1 MHTSTSLLIKSD
13 SLGEGKNYLIRPIQL
28 DDKERIIDLFNHL
41 SPESRYLR
49 FAHAISQLPNDFLEN
64 ILHLDYQ
71 KEMAL
76 VAVLQSQAASEEII
90 GISRYVS
97 PPNQNSCEF
106 SLSISDSHTA
116 HGVGTHLMLDLIR
129 HAKENGL
136 QEMVGYVL
144 SNNSKMLHLVTD
156 LGFKI
161 SIMIPTLKLPVY
173 RCNQHDYNNIKP
185 NSFANLSTHLD

>member
-1 MHTSTSLLIKSD
+1 MKTSPPFPNRRYP
-13 SLGEGKNYLIRPIQL
+13 LGNDTDYFIRPIQL
-28 DDKERIIDLFNHL
+28 DDKKRLIDLFNHL

-64 ILHLDYQ
+64 ILDLDYK

-76 VAVLQSQAASEEII
+76 VAILQTQYESEEII
-90 GISRYVS
+90 GISRYIS
-97 PPNQNSCEF
+97 LPNQLICEF
-106 SLSISDSHTA
+106 SLSVSDSHTA
-116 HGVGTHLMLDLIR
+116 HGIGTQLMLDLIR

-144 SNNSKMLHLVTD
+144 SSNSKMLHLVTD

-161 SIMIPTLKLPVY
+161 ATVDNDLDFKTVS
-173 RCNQHDYNNIKP
+173 
-185 NSFANLSTHLD
+185 LSLQLT